1 MSSIA
6 DRLSLVIKKIDLAA
20 TRAGRRVDEITLVAV
35 SKKQSAESMVE
46 YAEAANSLGIAVVYG
61 ESYLQELRSKSSQLP
76 EGASVHLIGPLQSN
90 KIKEGVKLADVIES
104 AHSLKALELIAKEA
118 RAIGKKQRVFI
129 QVNIG
134 SDPKKSGFTAESLND
149 AFQVAGRNEDA
160 LILEGLMTITPFY
173 DEPEN
178 ARKDFRSMNQLR
190 EDLVRSGANRMFSGG
205 KITLSMGMSADFEIA
220 IEEGADLVRVGTA
233 LFGSR

>member
-1 MSSIA
+1 VSSIA

>member
-1 MSSIA
+1 VSSIA
-6 DRLSLVIKKIDLAA
+6 DRLSLVMQKIDLAA
-20 TRAGRRVDEITLVAV
+20 TRAERSVYEITIVAV

-90 KIKEGVKLADVIES
+90 KIKDGVKLADVIES
-104 AHSLKALELIAKEA
+104 AHSLKVLELIAKEA
-118 RAIGKKQRVFI
+118 RAIGKRQRVFI

-134 SDPKKSGFTAESLND
+134 SDPNKSGFCVENLKD
-149 AFQVAGRNEDA
+149 AFEAVSQNGDA

-173 DEPEN
+173 DHPED

-190 EDLVRSGANRMFSGG
+190 ADLVSSGANRMFSGG

-233 LFGSR
+233 LFGGR